1 MFPLFLLG
9 IALLIGIYL
18 LAGAFV
24 NADPKSLARS
34 VRYTTIGVTVIV
46 VVFLAVTGRLGT
58 AMAVGAFVLPMVLR
72 WRSLINRVRAAA
84 GPSEGQTSTVET
96 MFLRMWLEHDSG
108 AMSGQVLRGRF
119 QGRMLDDLSLSDL
132 LTLLDECRDADQ
144 QSAVVLEAYLDRT
157 QPGDWR
163 GAEAGAEGGGPGTS
177 GTYDGGRAHGGGPH
191 GGGAGAR
198 TSGGAMTRE
207 EAYEV
212 LGLKPG
218 ASTEEIKEAHK
229 RLMLKMH
236 PDQGGSTYLAAKINQ
251 AKDLLLRS

>member
-9 IALLIGIYL
+9 IALLIGFYL
-18 LAGAFV
+18 MARAFV
-24 NADPKSLARS
+24 TADPKSLARG
-34 VRYTTIGVTVIV
+34 VRYTSIGVTVIV

-58 AMAVGAFVLPMVLR
+58 AMAIGAFALPMVLR

-84 GPSEGQTSTVET
+84 GPSEGQSSTVET
-96 MFLRMWLEHDSG
+96 MFLRMWLDHDSG
-108 AMSGQVLRGRF
+108 AMSGQVLRGAF
-119 QGRMLDDLSLSDL
+119 QGRMLDDLSPGELMD
-132 LTLLDECRDADQ
+132 LLDECRSGDS

-157 QPGDWR
+157 QPDDWR
-163 GAEAGAEGGGPGTS
+163 TSGGEGGAGPGTGGS
-177 GTYDGGRAHGGGPH
+177 GMGDGSRA
-191 GGGAGAR
+191 R
-198 TSGGAMTRE
+198 SSGGAMTRE

-212 LGLKPG
+212 LGLQPG
-218 ASTEEIKEAHK
+218 ATTEEIKEAHK

>member
-1 MFPLFLLG
+1 
-9 IALLIGIYL
+9 
-18 LAGAFV
+18 
-24 NADPKSLARS
+24 
-34 VRYTTIGVTVIV
+34 
-46 VVFLAVTGRLGT
+46 VTGRLGT

-72 WRSLINRVRAAA
+72 WRSLINRVKAAA

-96 MFLRMWLEHDSG
+96 MFLRMWLDHDSG
-108 AMSGQVLRGRF
+108 AMSGQVLRGGF

-132 LTLLDECRDADQ
+132 LTLLDECRAADQ
-144 QSAVVLEAYLDRT
+144 QSTVVLEAYLDRT
-157 QPGDWR
+157 QPDDWR
-163 GAEAGAEGGGPGTS
+163 GAGAGAGAGEERGAGTGGSYQGGG
-177 GTYDGGRAHGGGPH
+177 R

-218 ASTEEIKEAHK
+218 ASTDEIKDAHK

>member
-9 IALLIGIYL
+9 IALLIGFYL
-18 LAGAFV
+18 LARAFV

-46 VVFLAVTGRLGT
+46 VVFLAVTGRLGA
-58 AMAVGAFVLPMVLR
+58 AMAIGAFVVPMALR

-84 GPSEGQTSTVET
+84 GPSDGQTSTVET
-96 MFLRMWLEHDSG
+96 MFLRMWLDHDSG
-108 AMSGQVLRGRF
+108 AMSGQVLRGGF
-119 QGRMLDDLSLSDL
+119 EGRMLDDLSLSEL
-132 LTLLDECRDADQ
+132 LILLDECRSGDQ

-157 QPGDWR
+157 QPDDWR
-163 GAEAGAEGGGPGTS
+163 AAGAESGNSGSHSGGS
-177 GTYDGGRAHGGGPH
+177 GG
-191 GGGAGAR
+191 R

-207 EAYEV
+207 EAYEI
-212 LGLKPG
+212 LGLQPG
-218 ASTEEIKEAHK
+218 ATVEEIKEAHK

-251 AKDLLLRS
+251 AKDLLIRS

>member
-1 MFPLFLLG
+1 
-9 IALLIGIYL
+9 
-18 LAGAFV
+18 
-24 NADPKSLARS
+24 
-34 VRYTTIGVTVIV
+34 
-46 VVFLAVTGRLGT
+46 LGT
-58 AMAVGAFVLPMVLR
+58 AMAVGAFVLPLVLR
-72 WRSLINRVRAAA
+72 WRSLINRVKAAA

-96 MFLRMWLEHDSG
+96 MFLRMWLDHDSG
-108 AMSGQVLRGRF
+108 AMSGQVLRGGF

-132 LTLLDECRDADQ
+132 LTLLDECRAADQ
-144 QSAVVLEAYLDRT
+144 QSTVVLEAYLDRT
-157 QPGDWR
+157 QPDDWR
-163 GAEAGAEGGGPGTS
+163 GAGAGAGAGEERGAGTGGSYQGGG
-177 GTYDGGRAHGGGPH
+177 R

-218 ASTEEIKEAHK
+218 ASTDEIKDAHK

>member
-58 AMAVGAFVLPMVLR
+58 AMAVGAFVLPLVLR
-72 WRSLINRVRAAA
+72 WRSLINRVKAAA

-96 MFLRMWLEHDSG
+96 MFLRMWLDHDSG
-108 AMSGQVLRGRF
+108 AMSGQVLRGGF

-132 LTLLDECRDADQ
+132 LTLLDECRAADQ
-144 QSAVVLEAYLDRT
+144 QSTVVLEAYLDRT
-157 QPGDWR
+157 QPDDWR
-163 GAEAGAEGGGPGTS
+163 GAGAGAGAGEERGAGTGGSYQGGG
-177 GTYDGGRAHGGGPH
+177 R

>member
-1 MFPLFLLG
+1 
-9 IALLIGIYL
+9 
-18 LAGAFV
+18 
-24 NADPKSLARS
+24 

-58 AMAVGAFVLPMVLR
+58 AMAVGAFVLPLVLR
-72 WRSLINRVRAAA
+72 WRSLINRVKAAA

-96 MFLRMWLEHDSG
+96 MFLRMWLDHDSG
-108 AMSGQVLRGRF
+108 AMSGQVLRGGF

-132 LTLLDECRDADQ
+132 LTLLDECRAADQ
-144 QSAVVLEAYLDRT
+144 QSTVVLEAYLDRT
-157 QPGDWR
+157 QPDDWR
-163 GAEAGAEGGGPGTS
+163 GAGAGAGAGEERGAGTGGSYQGGG
-177 GTYDGGRAHGGGPH
+177 R